1 MVEMNLKSLFLI
13 LSLTASVFCVS
24 CGKDDHVNG
33 DESSTL
39 PGDEGGKGSTLFIGD
54 VPYTLKV
61 ASRDVF
67 FTEDDIAKPLVMNV
81 SGKNVTGTLVLQN
94 VDGTFAG
101 TLKAPVNIADSL
113 ELTGTIEIPAAGGD
127 TDDRSTISLDDLKQ
141 KCGHKYTA
149 NFRYAATSAAELTDS
164 QAYFHFKMSPLQHW
178 LLINSKKYPMS
189 DDGEVWVAIGENT
202 PIVTSFFK
210 MTYQEVHG
218 GETYTIDH
226 SGLVDLGIAGVLW
239 ADKNVGAT
247 SFVDPGK
254 YYSWDDAQTSVETPL
269 EVPNGGKAQSL
280 DNDFAILCASTAHK
294 WCEYKGVWG
303 ACFFMPGHEDIDKDP
318 MIFLPA
324 GGVKQA
330 SVFAVN
336 ESGMYWTST
345 RFDSYE
351 SFRFF
356 FNQKRFTTESRI
368 KNNWGDMLVRPIV
381 HCNAKNDNKNDNTP
395 VELMEL
401 RPFFPEDYSW
411 DDVAAWYTN
420 RNEDENEEW
429 ALYLLKNNRYILTQY
444 IAKSDTKIIQN
455 SGDYSVVGEA
465 DPNYRNFDIELTVW
479 HRKKN
484 VHFENGGCNFL
495 KVQLNKE
502 QTETPLISKC
512 TKDNSNTSILYYPW
526 VERLDISPVVA
537 WYKQE
542 EAHDDEVD
550 FMAFYLY
557 DDAVYRF
564 VKCWIRNGEQAGSM
578 IFDGY
583 LIGHDDLIG
592 LDLRNMS
599 VDIFRDESGFK
610 NTGSLSVVDG
620 VLTISGY
627 DIKMEM
633 QDPQLLRE
641 LLGL

>member
-1 MVEMNLKSLFLI
+1 MKKIYFCIVAIISIIILVASCNKGDDKDNVSDPSGDDTTHFVVLKD
-13 LSLTASVFCVS
+13 VS
-24 CGKDDHVNG
+24 
-33 DESSTL
+33 
-39 PGDEGGKGSTLFIGD
+39 F
-54 VPYTLKV
+54 TLKV
-61 ASRDVF
+61 PNIKFTSGDV
-67 FTEDDIAKPLVMNV
+67 ARPLTMNV
-81 SGKNVTGTLVLQN
+81 SGKDVSGILSLTNTDGNFSGTLQVP
-94 VDGTFAG
+94 AG
-101 TLKAPVNIADSL
+101 IADTL
-113 ELTGTIEIPAAGGD
+113 DLVGVFEIPSAGND
-127 TDDRSTISLDDLKQ
+127 TDNHSTISLDDLKQ
-141 KCGHKYTA
+141 KCGHRYTA
-149 NFRYAATSAAELTDS
+149 RFKYNTSDPVEATDS
-164 QAYFHFKMSPLQHW
+164 KAYFHFTMSPLQRW
-178 LLINSKKYPMS
+178 LLVNSQKYPMS
-189 DDGEVWVAIGENT
+189 DDGEVWIALEQNT
-202 PIVTSFFK
+202 AIVTSFFK
-210 MTYQEVHG
+210 KTYQEVRG

-226 SGLVDLGIAGVLW
+226 SGMVDLGIANVLW
-239 ADKNVGAT
+239 ADKNVGAS
-247 SFVDPGK
+247 SFVDAGK
-254 YYSWDDAQTSVETPL
+254 YYSWDDAQTSIESPL
-269 EVPNGGKAQSL
+269 EVPKGGKAQSL

-303 ACFFMPGHEDIDKDP
+303 ACFFMPGYEDIDKDP

-368 KNNWGDMLVRPIV
+368 KNNWGDMLVRPV
-381 HCNAKNDNKNDNTP
+381 LHCDAKKDNKTDDTP
-395 VELMEL
+395 VAPMEL
-401 RPFFPEDYSW
+401 LPFFPEDYSW

-429 ALYLLKNNRYILTQY
+429 ALYLLKNNRYVLTQY

-455 SGDYSVVGEA
+455 SGDYSVVGDA
-465 DPNYRNFDIELTVW
+465 DANYRNFDIEATVW
-479 HRKKN
+479 HRQKT

-502 QTETPLISKC
+502 QTETPLIGKC

-557 DDAVYRF
+557 DDAYYKF
-564 VKCWIRNGEQAGSM
+564 VKCWIRNGEQAGSL

-627 DIKMEM
+627 DVKMEM
-633 QDPQLLRE
+633 QDPQLLRD